1 MTMRHYPQELVG
13 TGQAAR
19 ILGLSYRHVDWLIH
33 KGLLPAV
40 KVGRTWAVPLRDV
53 ERLARER
60 QGKPRRGR
68 PPRARSGAE
77 GTSSEVMKDSPCRR
91 ENKGFQFETELAC
104 DGEHPPVGGGGSPDA
119 GGERAVRASA
129 PVARHPLWD

>member
-1 MTMRHYPQELVG
+1 MEVVRVPLELIG

-33 KGLLPAV
+33 KGRLRAV

-68 PPRARSGAE
+68 PPGSRQ
-77 GTSSEVMKDSPCRR
+77 GT
-91 ENKGFQFETELAC
+91 
-104 DGEHPPVGGGGSPDA
+104 
-119 GGERAVRASA
+119 
-129 PVARHPLWD
+129 